1 MESGNIP
8 EDLKKLDEKIRRMNG
23 EKAKSG
29 HGGSAGRPAASR
41 IGAAIAADL
50 IAGVLVGMGIGY
62 VLDMLAG
69 TKPVLLSVFVLLG
82 GAAGFLNMYRTVKD
96 EEKRNG

>member
-23 EKAKSG
+23 EKSKSG
-29 HGGSAGRPAASR
+29 RSGETERPAVSR
-41 IGAAIAADL
+41 IGVAIAADL
-50 IAGVLVGMGIGY
+50 IAGVLVGTGIGY

-69 TKPVLLSVFVLLG
+69 TKPVLLSMFVLLG

>member
-23 EKAKSG
+23 EKSKSG
-29 HGGSAGRPAASR
+29 RSGETERPAVSR
-41 IGAAIAADL
+41 IGVAIAADL
-50 IAGVLVGMGIGY
+50 IAGVLVGTGIGY

>member
-8 EDLKKLDEKIRRMNG
+8 EDPKKLDEKIRRMNG
-23 EKAKSG
+23 EKSKSG
-29 HGGSAGRPAASR
+29 RSGETERPAVSR
-41 IGAAIAADL
+41 IGVAIAADL
-50 IAGVLVGMGIGY
+50 IAGVLVGTGIGY

>member
-1 MESGNIP
+1 
-8 EDLKKLDEKIRRMNG
+8 MNG
-23 EKAKSG
+23 EKSKSG
-29 HGGSAGRPAASR
+29 RSGETERPAVSR
-41 IGAAIAADL
+41 IGVAIAADL
-50 IAGVLVGMGIGY
+50 IAGVLVGTGIGY

-69 TKPVLLSVFVLLG
+69 TKPVLLSMFVLLG